1 MFGSEKIYLE
11 QVDSTNRYLMDKLT
25 QGKPEEGTLVW
36 AGHQTAGRGMD
47 DNTWES
53 APGMNLTFSVVIYPD
68 FLGVDQQFYLNKVV
82 SLALADVALEILP
95 GSDIRI
101 KWPNDLYAG
110 DHKLAGMLIQNGVKG
125 NRFEYSVIGIG
136 LNVNQ
141 VEFQEEVANPVSLKA
156 LSGRAF
162 ELGSLLDRILEALDH
177 RYEMLRRGERAMLD
191 RDYTNA
197 MYRYGELALY
207 NLKGM
212 DIRARING
220 VNRYGQLILEVPGEK
235 IIECDLKEVKFLF

>member
-1 MFGSEKIYLE
+1 MFGSDKIFLE

-25 QGKPEEGTLVW
+25 QERPGEGTLVW

-47 DNTWES
+47 NNTWES

-68 FLGVDQQFYLNKVV
+68 FLGADQQFYLNKVV

-95 GSDIRI
+95 GKDIRI

-141 VEFQEEVANPVSLKA
+141 VEFQEEVANPVSLKVM
-156 LSGRAF
+156 SGRDFDLHAV
-162 ELGSLLDRILEALDH
+162 LDRILEALDH
-177 RYEMLRRGERAMLD
+177 RYGMLIRGERAMLD
-191 RDYTNA
+191 RDYTSA
-197 MYRYGELALY
+197 MYRYGVVAGY
-207 NLKGM
+207 NFRGK
-212 DIRARING
+212 DIRARISG
-220 VNRYGQLILEVPGEK
+220 VNRYGQLMLEIPGEK
-235 IIECDLKEVKFLF
+235 ILECDLKDVKFII